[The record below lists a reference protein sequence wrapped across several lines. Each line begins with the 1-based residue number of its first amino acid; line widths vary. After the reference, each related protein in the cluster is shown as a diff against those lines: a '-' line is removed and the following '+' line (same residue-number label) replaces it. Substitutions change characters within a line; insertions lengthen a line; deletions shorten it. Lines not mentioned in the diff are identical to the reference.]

1 MITDDG
7 LNWNYVEN
15 NKSSDISWRQFA
27 FRISDYVNL
36 TNSVQLKFIA
46 SDSIRPGQN
55 LDGGSLVEVA
65 VDDLMLYEA
74 QPSITSLID
83 LTLKPTLI
91 KITTILGQI
100 VDEEILDSRIPL
112 LYIYDD
118 GTVQK
123 RFSIED

>member
-1 MITDDG
+1 
-7 LNWNYVEN
+7 
-15 NKSSDISWRQFA
+15 
-27 FRISDYVNL
+27 
-36 TNSVQLKFIA
+36 
-46 SDSIRPGQN
+46 
-55 LDGGSLVEVA
+55 
-65 VDDLMLYEA
+65 MLYEA
-74 QPSITSLID
+74 QPPITSLVDFNIK
-83 LTLKPTLI
+83 KPTLI